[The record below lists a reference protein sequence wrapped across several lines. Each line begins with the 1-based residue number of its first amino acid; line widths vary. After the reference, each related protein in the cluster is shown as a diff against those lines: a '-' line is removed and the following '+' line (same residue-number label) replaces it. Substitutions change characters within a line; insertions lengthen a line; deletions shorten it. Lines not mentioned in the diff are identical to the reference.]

1 MHRVHR
7 QDPATGINLRGF
19 GTEMTSIAMAA
30 GATSSQYAFPSRKRE
45 LSPSALQLWVFLE
58 KEGSKESLRTRPQMD
73 SSQFGGCHASPE
85 VRGFHTEPGSAMPAA
100 AARPG
105 KARTE
110 GATGWNQVEE
120 PRELSRSS
128 FRAVVV

>member
-1 MHRVHR
+1 MHS
-7 QDPATGINLRGF
+7 PLG
-19 GTEMTSIAMAA
+19 
-30 GATSSQYAFPSRKRE
+30 KE
-45 LSPSALQLWVFLE
+45 LSPSTLQLGGFLE
-58 KEGSKESLRTRPQMD
+58 KEGSEESLRTRPQMD

-110 GATGWNQVEE
+110 KGLLAGTRW
-120 PRELSRSS
+120 RSL
-128 FRAVVV
+128 V